1 MNKRLYQIAGVL
13 AIMTLMLAGCKT
25 SEFGLEI
32 KDDST
37 AEIVAENAAKD
48 STSSVGGFTV
58 KEGDQV
64 VVEPSLKKGA
74 ITIQLIPS
82 EEEAAPEG
90 DTKDPTALGEP
101 ELELEL
107 TGTEPVECYPTG
119 GDYTINAIVTEEASG
134 KVVIKTVP
142 SDLAA
147 EETDSDSGDMVL
159 INTEGLGQIAYA
171 EEGSELIYADNMPA
185 QSAQISLAEPK
196 TYVLGAKADEGW
208 KFVKWTKDG
217 EDFSEEEQVT
227 VELDSPATFVAVFDV
242 EE

>member
-1 MNKRLYQIAGVL
+1 MNKRFYQIAGVL

-32 KDDST
+32 KDDGT
-37 AEIVAENAAKD
+37 AEIVAENVAKD
-48 STSSVGGFTV
+48 SASSAGGFTV
-58 KEGDQV
+58 AEGDKV

-82 EEEAAPEG
+82 EEEADE
-90 DTKDPTALGEP
+90 DTKDPASLGEP
-101 ELELEL
+101 ELEMDI

-134 KVVIKTVP
+134 KVVIKTAP
-142 SDLAA
+142 SDLEA

-171 EEGSELIYADNMPA
+171 EEGSELVFDDNMPT

-242 EE
+242 AE